1 MNSFKEKHTATTNA
15 CRLCTPLGASVAFKG
30 VRGAITLMH
39 GSQGCATY
47 IRRYLISHFNEPVDI
62 ASSNFNEDTAIF
74 GGNLNLKESIKNIIS
89 QYNPELLGIC
99 TTCLSETI
107 GDDVAMGIKEFMKE
121 NSKSPLPRMVHVSTP
136 SYRGTHME
144 GYYDTI
150 KALVDSL
157 AVGGETGNHLNIF
170 STFISPAD
178 LRHIKEVLSDFGIDD
193 PVILPDYSETLD
205 GESWSGYE
213 KIPPGGTTVSDII
226 RTGSAAGT
234 IEIGSACAFRES
246 GGRYLEKRFSVPC
259 HNRGI
264 PLGITGS
271 DPFFSLL
278 EDLTGT
284 PIPVKY
290 LKERGRLIDSYS
302 DGHKYLSGKKAIIYG
317 EEDFSAA
324 LTFFLNEIGIKP
336 LLCATGGRSGHFEEI
351 INSSLDKFDD
361 YTVRIK
367 DDTDFNEIG
376 KITEEVG
383 PDLIIGNSKGY
394 KLARKLNI
402 PLVRC
407 GFPIHDRLGGQRV
420 LHIGYR
426 GAQQLFDIIVN
437 TLLEKKQN
445 ESPVGY
451 SYM

>member
-1 MNSFKEKHTATTNA
+1 MNSIKEKHSATTNA

-74 GGNLNLKESIKNIIS
+74 GGNQNLKESMRNIIS

-107 GDDVAMGIKEFMKE
+107 GDDVPMGIKEFLKE
-121 NSKSPLPRMVHVSTP
+121 NDHTDLPFMVHVSTA

-150 KALVDSL
+150 TSLVDSL
-157 AVGGETGNHLNIF
+157 AEGGEKRSHLNIF
-170 STFISPAD
+170 PSFISPAD
-178 LRHIKEVLSDFGIDD
+178 LRHIKEILSDFGAET
-193 PVILPDYSETLD
+193 VLLPDYSETLD
-205 GESWSGYE
+205 GESWSEYE
-213 KIPPGGTTVSDII
+213 KIPTGGTPAEDIR

-234 IEIGSACAFRES
+234 IEMGAGSAFRKS
-246 GGRYLEKRFSVPC
+246 AGKLLEERFGVPC
-259 HNRGI
+259 HTPGI

-278 EDLTGT
+278 ENLTGT
-284 PIPVKY
+284 PVPEKY
-290 LKERGRLIDSYS
+290 LKERGRLTDSYS
-302 DGHKYLSGKKAIIYG
+302 DGHKYLFGKKAVIYG
-317 EEDFSAA
+317 EEDFAAA
-324 LTFFLNEIGIKP
+324 LALFLNEIGIKP
-336 LLCATGGRSGHFEEI
+336 LLCATGGRSGHFREI

-361 YTVRIK
+361 YTVRIE

-376 KITEEVG
+376 KIAEEIK
-383 PDLIIGNSKGY
+383 PDLVMGNSKGY
-394 KLARKLNI
+394 KLARKMNI

-426 GAQQLFDIIVN
+426 GAQQLFDRIVN